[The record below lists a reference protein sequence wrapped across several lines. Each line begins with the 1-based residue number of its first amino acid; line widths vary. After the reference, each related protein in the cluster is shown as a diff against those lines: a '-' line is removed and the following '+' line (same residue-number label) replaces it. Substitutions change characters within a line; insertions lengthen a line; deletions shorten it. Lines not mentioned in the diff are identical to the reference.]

1 LVSIFF
7 SIDKIETMKTILF
20 TSILLFVYSE
30 SLLAQQPMQF
40 TFSAQNSSQYIQLD
54 SITIENISQG
64 GDTILFYPDTILV
77 LDYII
82 GIDNSKIIETNEFY
96 LSQNYPNPIIE
107 KTSFNIWMPQKGK
120 LSIVVYDLA
129 GRELLNYNSYL
140 NQGKHSFLFVSGQ
153 ENFYL
158 LIANVNGIQKTIKMI
173 NLPGYSSIEGYCSLE
188 YTDKKNYVPRYKTT
202 DLLNDF
208 VFNPGDLLLYTAYAD
223 SGERKISDKPLADR
237 SYTFQYSG
245 IPCHEEPFV
254 TDSDGNV
261 YNTVIIGNQ
270 CWMKENLKTTTYN
283 DGTPIPNVEDSSWVN
298 ITHGVYCWYDNNFYW
313 SYPYGALYNWYTV
326 EDTTRIC
333 PEGWHVPTLNE
344 FQVLKAQSSGL
355 YSHGISLKSCR
366 QVNYFNGLCNTSEH
380 PRWEEH
386 NENHGVDEFG
396 FSGLPGGIRFIDGA
410 FL

>member
-1 LVSIFF
+1 MHRMGS
-7 SIDKIETMKTILF
+7 SNRNYYH
-20 TSILLFVYSE
+20 TSNTHHGLYS
-30 SLLAQQPMQF
+30 
-40 TFSAQNSSQYIQLD
+40 
-54 SITIENISQG
+54 
-64 GDTILFYPDTILV
+64 
-77 LDYII
+77 
-82 GIDNSKIIETNEFY
+82 
-96 LSQNYPNPIIE
+96 
-107 KTSFNIWMPQKGK
+107 
-120 LSIVVYDLA
+120 
-129 GRELLNYNSYL
+129 
-140 NQGKHSFLFVSGQ
+140 
-153 ENFYL
+153 
-158 LIANVNGIQKTIKMI
+158 
-173 NLPGYSSIEGYCSLE
+173 
-188 YTDKKNYVPRYKTT
+188 PRYKTT

-410 FL
+410 FLQLGTYGYWWTCSDSYTGDNRFFWYLIFHHSAVQSWQYDIHNGFSVRCMKNINSTQ